1 MDAVLFELFGRKQ
14 NIDLRRSEFL
24 VGWGA
29 AGKGELGGGGRE
41 GVEKD
46 FAYPLKATRN
56 FKKYDSLIGNQ
67 KMDRNKHLLI
77 NL

>member
-1 MDAVLFELFGRKQ
+1 MDAVFFELFGRKQ

-29 AGKGELGGGGRE
+29 AGKGELGGGGRV

-46 FAYPLKATRN
+46 FAYPLKEIEILKN
-56 FKKYDSLIGNQ
+56 MIVSLEIR
-67 KMDRNKHLLI
+67 KWIETSIYL
-77 NL
+77 